1 MALTPSACTI
11 MVTASCMRMAEAAD
25 RLRLAQWLSPAFPIG
40 GFAYSQGLETAMV
53 NGQVLDAA
61 SLTDWLQAVLT
72 HGTARSEAVLLL
84 HARQPDADL
93 ALLTDLCLAYAPSYE
108 RTVEMME
115 QGRAFGQTIT
125 AITGEAQPPLP
136 LPLAVGYA
144 TRALVLPDA
153 EVLALWLHG
162 VAAQLVSAAVR
173 FVPLGQSQG
182 QAVLAKLAETVTNLA
197 RMAISVPLADLG
209 GCTPGADLAAIRH
222 ETLHV
227 RIFRT

>member
-1 MALTPSACTI
+1 
-11 MVTASCMRMAEAAD
+11 MVEGRVQDATTLAD
-25 RLRLAQWLSPAFPIG
+25 W
-40 GFAYSQGLETAMV
+40 V
-53 NGQVLDAA
+53 
-61 SLTDWLQAVLT
+61 QAVLT
-72 HGTARSEAVLLL
+72 HGTARFEAVLLL

-93 ALLTDLCLAYAPSYE
+93 ALLTDLCLAYAASSE

-125 AITGEAQPPLP
+125 AITGELQPLLP
-136 LPLAVGYA
+136 LPLAVGHA
-144 TRALVLPDA
+144 TRALALPDA

-162 VAAQLVSAAVR
+162 VAGQLVSAAVR

-182 QAVLAKLAETVTNLA
+182 QAVLAELAETVTNLA
-197 RMAISVPLADLG
+197 KTAASVPLSDLG
-209 GCTPGADLAAIRH
+209 GCTPGADLAAMRH